1 GIGQMEDDPVV
12 RPQRMRLDAVLLAQQ
27 RSQRESPA
35 RVHAST
41 EGREHAQAPGDDII
55 AEALDDDRAIR
66 GQDAGG
72 SLLLAQILHERAGGA
87 LVARVQA
94 GQALHRALVVER
106 RELALEPPDGAPE
119 LDGAREPRDGAP
131 ELDGAPGLLALPE
144 RNLRGLAGR
153 GGDDHA
159 IALDLLDAPRRC
171 AQEED
176 LAFARLVHH
185 LLVQLAAA

>member
-1 GIGQMEDDPVV
+1 
-12 RPQRMRLDAVLLAQQ
+12 QQ
-27 RSQRESPA
+27 RSQRESPG

-41 EGREHAQAPGDDII
+41 EGREHAQAPVADLI

-119 LDGAREPRDGAP
+119 LDGAA
-131 ELDGAPGLLALPE
+131 GLLTLPE

-159 IALDLLDAPRRC
+159 IALD
-171 AQEED
+171 
-176 LAFARLVHH
+176 
-185 LLVQLAAA
+185 